1 MTKYRSYMQEYFRT
15 YDNPI
20 EEDVSKTIISYLK
33 FYDYIP
39 LAKSKRFVD
48 RSYKTTFSNGNN
60 IATLLFGEGF
70 AVLTEFEGKVEV
82 SPSRRIDFI
91 KQEILEYM
99 GTLRDRCIIYTTDK
113 YRKSFYYGP
122 LNYQG
127 MRDFE
132 YYSNKIPS
140 GTMPDGVRDH
150 SEFPATMMKII
161 AAAEYGNEIR
171 CLREEEPV
179 YQGKQVK
186 R

>member
-15 YDNPI
+15 YDNPLD
-20 EEDVSKTIISYLK
+20 EDVSKTIISYLK

-39 LAKSKRFVD
+39 LKKSERFVD
-48 RSYKTTFSNGNN
+48 RSYKTTFFNGTNL
-60 IATLLFGEGF
+60 AVLYFGEDK
-70 AVLTEFEGKVEV
+70 AILVEYEGKVEI
-82 SPSRRIDFI
+82 SPMRRINFL
-91 KQEILEYM
+91 KQEILEYQ
-99 GTLRDRCIIYTTDK
+99 GTLRDRYIIYTRDK

-127 MRDFE
+127 MRDDD
-132 YYSNKIPS
+132 YYKNNIPS

-150 SEFPATMMKII
+150 SEFPATMMRIV

-171 CLREEEPV
+171 CLKMDEPV

-186 R
+186 K